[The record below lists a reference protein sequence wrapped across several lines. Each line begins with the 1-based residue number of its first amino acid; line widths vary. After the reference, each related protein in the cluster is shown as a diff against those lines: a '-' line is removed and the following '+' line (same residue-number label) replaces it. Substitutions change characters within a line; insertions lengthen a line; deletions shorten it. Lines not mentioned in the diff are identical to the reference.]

1 MILPKYYLNPII
13 LAFIT
18 KFIAIYVV
26 YIAKNAF
33 LVYTTSINRTTN
45 QKLLGSVKFGM
56 KN

>member
-45 QKLLGSVKFGM
+45 QKLLSRG
-56 KN
+56 